1 MTKDFEIAS
10 KVRLKPIREVA
21 AGLGLSPERLFMYGE
36 HIAKVKL
43 EAPLGTP
50 KRARYVVVS
59 GINPASSRGEGKTTV
74 AIGLAMAL
82 CRLGKRAILT
92 LREPSMGPVFGIK
105 GGATGGGFAQI
116 LPMEEINLHFTGDF
130 HAVTQAQNLAAAVLG
145 AHRFH
150 GNALGIEPRSV
161 WWPRVMDLNERQL
174 RHIVAGIG
182 GELEETRFEITPASE
197 TMAILALAKGLD
209 DLRLRLGRAS
219 VGFDAQGGLV
229 TLEALGASGA
239 MAALLKHALLP
250 NLVQT
255 IEHTPCLV
263 HAGPFANI
271 AHGASSVVAD
281 TMALALG
288 DIVVTEAGFGT
299 DCGLEK
305 LAHIK
310 VPALGTAP
318 ELVVLVVTLQGLLTH
333 GNGCLKAGLSHLQKH
348 IENVRTFGLP
358 CLVALNVFAGDAPG
372 PLREVEDAA
381 LGFGAS
387 GTRQVHAHA
396 MGSAGV
402 MDLAELLLEANT
414 EGQGFRP
421 LYTQECTMQDK
432 LYRIATTLYGADDVR
447 FSPKAVKE
455 LERIK
460 ALGLTGLPVNI
471 AKTPMSLSHDPQK
484 KGVPKDFIVP
494 IEGFRIA
501 TGAGFITA
509 FAGNIQTMPGL
520 PRRPAALGIDVDG
533 QGNTLGLF

>member
-21 AGLGLSPERLFMYGE
+21 GGLGLSPERLFMYGE
-36 HIAKVKL
+36 HIAKLKL

-219 VGFDAQGGLV
+219 VGFDTQGGLV

-255 IEHTPCLV
+255 IEHTPCFV
-263 HAGPFANI
+263 HTGPFANI

-281 TMALALG
+281 TLALALG

-333 GNGCLKAGLSHLQKH
+333 GNGWLKAGLSHLQKH

-372 PLREVEDAA
+372 ALREIEDAA
-381 LGFGAS
+381 LGYGAS

-402 MDLAELLLEANT
+402 MDLAELLLEAHT
-414 EGQGFRP
+414 KGQGFRP

-533 QGNTLGLF
+533 QGNILGLF